1 MTRRRLSTR
10 LHKSPLSRTNV
21 DNARIGG
28 TADNPVIVEEVLVET
43 SKGASKRQKL
53 HLKVSMCLSML
64 VLFLMDDTG
73 S

>member
-1 MTRRRLSTR
+1 MTQRRFSTR
-10 LHKSPLSRTNV
+10 LRKSPLSRTNV
-21 DNARIGG
+21 DNVGIGG
-28 TADNPVIVEEVLVET
+28 TTGNPVIVEEVLVQT

-64 VLFLMDDTG
+64 VLFLMDDTE

>member
-1 MTRRRLSTR
+1 MNN
-10 LHKSPLSRTNV
+10 H
-21 DNARIGG
+21 
-28 TADNPVIVEEVLVET
+28 VIVEEVLVQT

>member
-1 MTRRRLSTR
+1 MTRRRFSTR
-10 LHKSPLSRTNV
+10 LCKSPLSRTNV
-21 DNARIGG
+21 DNAGIGG
-28 TADNPVIVEEVLVET
+28 MADNPIIVEEVLVET